1 MIVHQHGSQP
11 VAEFYHDNA
20 LAMKIDDGGLVTIPN
35 NVSID
40 GSLNLDTIVQ
50 TGSTVTGT
58 PPTALDGGI
67 FNVISTAT
75 PNVYTERFDDY
86 GPARIALYV
95 DVSANPDVKTPS
107 LHLVKISQRDDN
119 NAYNRGIYTEFW
131 QKGLSSG
138 GNAICE
144 FLSYS
149 RFKDYTYG
157 KLATFTVLLLD
168 NSNNTT
174 SNAFKVISRKITENT
189 RMNRFRL
196 NSDLILNYDSSV
208 STKPVILSKSYND
221 QNDQNSTGLFRVDSS
236 YTPAEAD
243 PSFAYNAI
251 PGDFSA
257 GVYVGTHRYYEK
269 NNELAVSAEINMV
282 SYTNFDYSGNYFT
295 FWTPRA
301 EHGLGHFAARF
312 ISGCNP
318 NGNGDRSFTLQMTDV
333 ARDVQHDMMVC
344 EISGNDSNA
353 KVTFGG
359 NVTGS
364 NLGTA
369 SDLRLKTDIE
379 PIENALDKVCRLRGV
394 SYRLKENYN
403 PESTKS
409 LGMIAQELEQEFPEL
424 VSENRG
430 YKNIHYYNF
439 TAALLDSAKELKSR
453 NDALEAKHAAWE
465 ARIKVLEA
473 ELVTMDTALQALE
486 VT

>member
-1 MIVHQHGSQP
+1 
-11 VAEFYHDNA
+11 
-20 LAMKIDDGGLVTIPN
+20 
-35 NVSID
+35 
-40 GSLNLDTIVQ
+40 
-50 TGSTVTGT
+50 
-58 PPTALDGGI
+58 
-67 FNVISTAT
+67 
-75 PNVYTERFDDY
+75 
-86 GPARIALYV
+86 
-95 DVSANPDVKTPS
+95 VKTPS
-107 LHLVKISQRDDN
+107 LHLVKISQQDDSDY
-119 NAYNRGIYTEFW
+119 YNRGLFTEFW
-131 QKGLSSG
+131 QSG
-138 GNAICE
+138 ANLNRAICE
-144 FLSYS
+144 FDVGS
-149 RFKDYTYG
+149 RLTTDDITG
-157 KLATFTVLLLD
+157 WASFTGWLL
-168 NSNNTT
+168 
-174 SNAFKVISRKITENT
+174 NAVDSSTNVAFIAKSHKYKRKNVTH
-189 RMNRFRL
+189 RMKWFGIHSEML
-196 NSDLILNYDSSV
+196 LNYDSSV
-208 STKPVILSKSYND
+208 STKPVILSKSFKDETPNLSHA
-221 QNDQNSTGLFRVDSS
+221 STGLFRVDSS
-236 YTPAEAD
+236 YTPTTTD

-269 NNELAVSAEINMV
+269 NTEGDNELVTSAEINMV
-282 SYTNFDYSGNYFT
+282 SYTNFEYSGNYFT
-295 FWTPRA
+295 FWTPRT
-301 EHGLGHFAARF
+301 EGGPGRFAARF

-318 NGNGDRSFTLQMTDV
+318 NGNGDRSFTLQMTEKSGV
-333 ARDVQHDMMVC
+333 VQHNMMVC
-344 EISGNDSNA
+344 EIDGNDSNA

-359 NVTGS
+359 DVYTYGS
-364 NLGTA
+364 FFNS

-403 PESTKS
+403 PESMKS